1 MLINNKKTWG
11 KSTMYFCPVSEKVW
25 QEKYDYNTGEIK
37 HIIHYDMPTYG
48 LERKTMKERD
58 NESKS

>member
-25 QEKYDYNTGEIK
+25 QEKY
-37 HIIHYDMPTYG
+37 YDMPTYG